1 MRLVIT
7 KASLRRSL
15 LWAQRALFACS
26 GLLLGYYGYV
36 VTDTWLFQKRAGQE
50 LENRLQ
56 AGRAARSVE
65 SREGAAAPASL
76 PPAMEPDGLIGRI
89 EIRRIGLS
97 AVVFEGTGK
106 STLRHAVGH
115 IPRTAMPGQPGNVG
129 IAGHRDTF
137 FRPLR
142 NIQTNDVITLT
153 TLSGEYSYGVV
164 STRVVPPTEVSV
176 LDPNGTEVLTLV
188 TCYPFYFVGSAPA
201 RFIVRAKRIARG
213 S

>member
-1 MRLVIT
+1 MRLVLA

-15 LWAQRALFACS
+15 TWIQRALFACS
-26 GLLLGYYGYV
+26 ALLLGYYSYV
-36 VTDTWLFQKRAGQE
+36 AMDTWLFQRRAGQD
-50 LENRLQ
+50 LEHRLQ
-56 AGRAARSVE
+56 AGRAAKSSE
-65 SREGAAAPASL
+65 SLRGSPASPAL
-76 PPAMEPDGLIGRI
+76 PPTIGPDGLIGRV
-89 EIRRIGLS
+89 EIQRIGLS

-153 TLSGEYSYGVV
+153 TLSGEFRYSVV

-176 LDPNGTEVLTLV
+176 LDPDGTEVLTLV